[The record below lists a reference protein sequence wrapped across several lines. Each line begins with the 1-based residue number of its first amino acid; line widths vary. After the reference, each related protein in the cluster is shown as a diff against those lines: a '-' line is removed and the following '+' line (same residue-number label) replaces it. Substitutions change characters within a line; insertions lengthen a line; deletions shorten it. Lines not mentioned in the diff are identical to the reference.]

1 MAIPANKT
9 ESTIDDDSS
18 NSSESPEMAI
28 MFMDLNVTENS
39 NLEVFF
45 TCLVLGWNSSNNV
58 LNRLDNPTLQILYDD
73 VLVFSIENAI
83 TNQTASSISNTGYN
97 MQGWNQFRLFSR

>member
-9 ESTIDDDSS
+9 ESTKDDDSS

-45 TCLVLGWNSSNNV
+45 TCLGPVYIHFHPSDSFKSKSKYFG
-58 LNRLDNPTLQILYDD
+58 
-73 VLVFSIENAI
+73 
-83 TNQTASSISNTGYN
+83 
-97 MQGWNQFRLFSR
+97 LFSLF

>member
-9 ESTIDDDSS
+9 ESTKDDDSS
-18 NSSESPEMAI
+18 DSSESPQMAI

-45 TCLVLGWNSSNNV
+45 TCLGPVHTHFHFQIEKQIFGAFFPVLMEA
-58 LNRLDNPTLQILYDD
+58 DDLYN
-73 VLVFSIENAI
+73 FPK
-83 TNQTASSISNTGYN
+83 
-97 MQGWNQFRLFSR
+97 NQFILFASLFFY

>member
-9 ESTIDDDSS
+9 ESTKDDDSS
-18 NSSESPEMAI
+18 NSSEFPEMAI

-45 TCLVLGWNSSNNV
+45 TCLGPVHNIFTQSDSFILSNRIVN
-58 LNRLDNPTLQILYDD
+58 IFWA
-73 VLVFSIENAI
+73 FS
-83 TNQTASSISNTGYN
+83 
-97 MQGWNQFRLFSR
+97 LF

>member
-9 ESTIDDDSS
+9 ESTKDDDSS

-45 TCLVLGWNSSNNV
+45 TCLGPVHIHFHPKGFF
-58 LNRLDNPTLQILYDD
+58 QI
-73 VLVFSIENAI
+73 EK
-83 TNQTASSISNTGYN
+83 
-97 MQGWNQFRLFSR
+97 

>member
-1 MAIPANKT
+1 MLENYFIKFQSIFVAIPANKT
-9 ESTIDDDSS
+9 KSTKDDDSP

-45 TCLVLGWNSSNNV
+45 TCLGPVHIQFSPQVILSNRKVN
-58 LNRLDNPTLQILYDD
+58 I
-73 VLVFSIENAI
+73 F
-83 TNQTASSISNTGYN
+83 
-97 MQGWNQFRLFSR
+97 